1 MTDTPL
7 KLSLSANIPDARLA
21 QVTRDLERDLS
32 RAGIQ
37 ARPVEASSVPGERGD
52 PFTLGVLALA
62 LVTSGT
68 VKAMIECFKAY
79 LSRERALT
87 IKLMRA
93 DGTQVEVT
101 ARNVDTPAVREALEA
116 VVSAKSG

>member
-7 KLSLSANIPDARLA
+7 KLSLSADIPDARLA

-37 ARPVEASSVPGERGD
+37 ARPVEAPSVPGERGD
-52 PFTLGVLALA
+52 PLTLGVLALA

-79 LSRERALT
+79 LSREHALT

-101 ARNVDTPAVREALEA
+101 ARNVDTPAMREALEA